1 MRAGSFSDPSV
12 HTPDL
17 REIDHVVVR
26 WIVDTADLART
37 VIGLMGQAGSDELLK
52 IYLGRLEEIVQEG
65 RLLWGQL
72 LLVLLEG
79 RELGHQR
86 LASIQ
91 SAILENEASSTSFME
106 IR

>member
-1 MRAGSFSDPSV
+1 MRAGSFSDSPV

-79 RELGHQR
+79 RELHQR

>member
-1 MRAGSFSDPSV
+1 MRAGSFSDPPV
-12 HTPDL
+12 YTPDL

-26 WIVDTADLART
+26 WIVDAADLSYT
-37 VIGLMGQAGSDELLK
+37 FIGLMGQAGLNELLK

-79 RELGHQR
+79 RELHQR